1 MDEAVSSCQSHGGTR
16 RQILNNIRQADVRN
30 ARFLA
35 KRAKLSASE
44 KVKVRAAEY
53 SATQKSIADADRAE
67 LSSGRASERTTSK
80 GPLWQVAE

>member
-1 MDEAVSSCQSHGGTR
+1 M
-16 RQILNNIRQADVRN
+16 NNICQADVRN

-53 SATQKSIADADRAE
+53 SATQKSIADAARAE

-80 GPLWQVAE
+80 GSLWQVAE